1 MAQMPMPNT
10 LSNGTSTRVT
20 LYRAKIRHTRRP
32 PRMTLHVAALALTAQ
47 LLILAPPPAASQEIQ
62 NLTGLPAYPRLRTAT
77 MDRIP
82 KTDVLGHWCYR
93 LTAET
98 VDSLD
103 TVQEWYRRAL
113 VNASETD
120 LTHDPSYKEYT
131 ELSGIK
137 LSRNLD
143 YVDIYKSAPQATTSI
158 QLVKC
163 SPVT

>member
-1 MAQMPMPNT
+1 
-10 LSNGTSTRVT
+10 
-20 LYRAKIRHTRRP
+20 
-32 PRMTLHVAALALTAQ
+32 
-47 LLILAPPPAASQEIQ
+47 
-62 NLTGLPAYPRLRTAT
+62 

-113 VNASETD
+113 DNASETD